1 MDRKALRE
9 WAQQRIRPLVLA
21 LDRMGL
27 TPNAVS
33 LIGLLISILAGWIAA
48 KGGLFPGALV
58 LLVGSIFDML
68 DGNLARLQGKV
79 SRQGAFLDS
88 NYDRLAEAAVFTGLA
103 WYYMDAL
110 TWPDH
115 GAVILILLTL
125 IGSLTTSYA
134 RARAEGL
141 GTTCFGGW
149 LQRPERMVLLIAGML
164 LGHHVLK
171 LVLLF
176 LAIVT
181 LLTTAQ
187 RIVSTA
193 RRLREEDEAP
203 LLAEATPDDE

>member
-9 WAQQRIRPLVLA
+9 WAQQRVRPMVLA

-33 LIGLLISILAGWIAA
+33 LMGLLISLVAGWIAA
-48 KGGLFPGALV
+48 RGGLFLGGLV
-58 LLVGSIFDML
+58 LAAGSIFDML

-79 SRQGAFLDS
+79 SRRGAFLDS
-88 NYDRLAEAAVFTGLA
+88 NFDRLAEAGVFTGLA
-103 WYYMDAL
+103 WYYMEAL

-115 GAVILILLTL
+115 GAVLLIMLTL

-149 LQRPERMVLLIAGML
+149 LQRPERMVLLIVGML
-164 LGHHVLK
+164 LGHHILK
-171 LVLLF
+171 LVLLL

-187 RIVSTA
+187 RILSSS
-193 RRLREEDEAP
+193 RRLQQEEEAVIIADADTGDE
-203 LLAEATPDDE
+203 